1 MKDRI
6 STRLQQLK
14 EEYQKGQERLAAL
27 EQEASNVKSSMLR
40 ISGAIQ
46 ILEELLEQ
54 HPSARPENE
63 LPSNHVKAADTPPQ

>member
-6 STRLQQLK
+6 STRLQQLQT
-14 EEYQKGQERLAAL
+14 EYQKGQERLAAL

-54 HPSARPENE
+54 DSSALQDKE
-63 LPSNHVKAADTPPQ
+63 LQSNHIEADSSQ

>member
-6 STRLQQLK
+6 STRLQQLRT
-14 EEYQKGQERLAAL
+14 EYQKGQERLVVL

-46 ILEELLEQ
+46 VLEELLEQ
-54 HPSARPENE
+54 DPSALQDKE
-63 LPSNHVKAADTPPQ
+63 LQSNHIEADSSQ